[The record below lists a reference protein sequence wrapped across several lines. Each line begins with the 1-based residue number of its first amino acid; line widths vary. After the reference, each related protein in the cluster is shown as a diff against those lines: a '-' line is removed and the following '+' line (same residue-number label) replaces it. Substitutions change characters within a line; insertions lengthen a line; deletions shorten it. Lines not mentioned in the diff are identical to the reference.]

1 MTPPNPWIRFGPIA
15 CVLMTA
21 SCAVSRPISMAAPP
35 RLDLPEA
42 AAAPCALARLP
53 EAPGWADLEVAYM
66 TRGAQLVA
74 CDGARRLAVET
85 LLAERVMQNRWREG
99 QSRARRRF

>member
-1 MTPPNPWIRFGPIA
+1 MTSPLFQAKEFDAPSVFQP
-15 CVLMTA
+15 
-21 SCAVSRPISMAAPP
+21 AALL
-35 RLDLPEA
+35 REARRQKNLPEI

-53 EAPGWADLEVAYM
+53 KAPDRADLEIAYM

-85 LLAERVMQNRWREG
+85 LLAERAMRDRWG
-99 QSRARRRF
+99 ADQAPARRRFWPW